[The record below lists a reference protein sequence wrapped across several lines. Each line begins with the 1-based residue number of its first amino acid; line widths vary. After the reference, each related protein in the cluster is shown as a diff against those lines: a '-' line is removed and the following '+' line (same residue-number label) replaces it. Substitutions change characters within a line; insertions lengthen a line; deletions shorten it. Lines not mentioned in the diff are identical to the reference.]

1 VFAET
6 RQSLSAR
13 FVLLGLAIA
22 VASLVIAGCGGDE
35 STSSSSEAG
44 STGGDQTGASVKAP
58 GGLVRDGQL
67 TVCTSADYPPLESI
81 DQSGEY
87 VGYEIDLARATAER
101 MGLEANFQ
109 NMNFNG
115 LLPALD
121 SGRCDVAWS
130 GLYVDP
136 ERTKTFS
143 TVPYQDSV
151 SVIMVKAG
159 NPADI
164 HSPEDLAGKVVAS
177 QNGTNTLKLAE
188 DVSAKNEANGLEPSN
203 VQGYDKFEQAIQQ
216 LAVGRADA
224 VITTD
229 LDVAAREAEQP
240 GTFEVGYSFG
250 DATPFGV
257 YYKPDNPELGDSIYE
272 ALTQLEDDGE
282 LEPIAEANHMLPEG
296 IDIKKPIVATQG

>member
-1 VFAET
+1 LA
-6 RQSLSAR
+6 
-13 FVLLGLAIA
+13 LAIA
-22 VASLVIAGCGGDE
+22 VASLVIAGCGSDD
-35 STSSSSEAG
+35 STTSSDAG
-44 STGGDQTGASVKAP
+44 STGGDETAASVEAP
-58 GGLVRDGQL
+58 SGLVRDGEL

-87 VGYEIDLARATAER
+87 VGYEIDLARAAAEL

-136 ERTKTFS
+136 KRTKTFS
-143 TVPYQDSV
+143 TVPYQDSG
-151 SVIMVKAG
+151 SVIMVQAG

-164 HSPEDLAGKVVAS
+164 HSPEDLAGKTVAS
-177 QNGTNTLKLAE
+177 QNGANLLKLAE
-188 DVSAKNEANGLEPSN
+188 EISAENEANGLEPSN
-203 VQGYDKFEQAIQQ
+203 VQGYDKFEEAVQQ

-229 LDVAAREAEQP
+229 LDVAARETEQP
-240 GTFEVGYSFG
+240 GTFEVGYAFD

-257 YYKPDNPELGDSIYE
+257 YYKPDNPEIGDALYE
-272 ALTQLEDDGE
+272 ALTQLDDDGE
-282 LEPIAEANHMLPEG
+282 LKTIAEANHMLAEG
-296 IDIKKPIVATQG
+296 INIQKPIVATQG